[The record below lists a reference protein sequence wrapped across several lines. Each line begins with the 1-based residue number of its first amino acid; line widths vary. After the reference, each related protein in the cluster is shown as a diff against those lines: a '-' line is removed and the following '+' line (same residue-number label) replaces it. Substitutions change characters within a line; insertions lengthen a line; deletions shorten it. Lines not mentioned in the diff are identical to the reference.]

1 MGGFKE
7 PTVADGQSNLSQGI
21 QQPAGGWI
29 LGFMAITVEQG
40 YLGALLVTNSWG
52 RPLEFRMTTSV
63 NPNKVQQ
70 ILYGPTLESHIVS
83 ELIGKALLDK
93 AAVVPQMIL
102 TDHPLGLDMQ
112 QGLEAPVVFVDRRGI
127 AGDSLHQV
135 RGLPDGMAKVCIKQP
150 NESLE
155 SRIASVFEAL
165 PSRIDLI
172 DPFHR
177 AQEAMLEARKLGSG
191 SRAA

>member
-1 MGGFKE
+1 
-7 PTVADGQSNLSQGI
+7 
-21 QQPAGGWI
+21 
-29 LGFMAITVEQG
+29 
-40 YLGALLVTNSWG
+40 
-52 RPLEFRMTTSV
+52 
-63 NPNKVQQ
+63 
-70 ILYGPTLESHIVS
+70 LESHIVS

>member
-1 MGGFKE
+1 MSGFKE
-7 PTVADGQSNLSQGI
+7 PTVADGQSTSSQVI
-21 QQPAGGWI
+21 QQPSGGWI

-63 NPNKVQQ
+63 NPSKVQQ
-70 ILYGPTLESHIVS
+70 ILYGSTLESHIVS

-93 AAVVPQMIL
+93 GPLVPHMIL

-112 QGLEAPVVFVDRRGI
+112 PGLETPVVFVDRRGI
-127 AGDSLHQV
+127 DGASLSEV
-135 RGLPDGMAKVCIKQP
+135 GGLPDGMARVYVKQP

-155 SRIASVFEAL
+155 ARIASIFEAL

-172 DPFHR
+172 DPFQR